1 MESTFVPLVLGLGM
15 QELVIILLIALLLF
29 GGSRLAGIGKSSG
42 RAIREFKEETRG
54 LREDERRA
62 NSESSSDKR
71 DATAGDVNRG
81 IEAKSTD
88 GSVDAEV
95 VESETEKNSDELR

>member
-54 LREDERRA
+54 LRDDERRA
-62 NSESSSDKR
+62 NAESSSDKR
-71 DATAGDVNRG
+71 DATDGDVNRG
-81 IEAKSTD
+81 IAAKPAD
-88 GSVDAEV
+88 EPMDAEV
-95 VESETEKNSDELR
+95 MEPETEKNSDELR